1 MPNFIDVIDAIESAA
16 KKMSFQWGGYF
27 APNELVNEAW
37 IKSLKSNLFTPA
49 LIVRRAKF
57 DMIEYIREQMGRE
70 YAYVDGRKV
79 KRVKKRGIEIFKQ
92 KHYTGFHSRED
103 GTFTHYDS
111 IFDKPVIDKGLFRLE
126 NNELIRLLLSAT
138 ATSSATAMIHYYLWD
153 KNLIG
158 TGVAMAKSGS
168 HVCTLLKRG
177 RTRCNEVVKELE
189 LHFAEI

>member
-1 MPNFIDVIDAIESAA
+1 MPNFIDVIVAIESTA

-37 IKSLKSNLFTPA
+37 IKSLKSNLFAPA

-70 YAYVDGRKV
+70 YAYVDGKKV

-111 IFDKPVIDKGLFRLE
+111 IFDKPVIDKNLLKLE
-126 NNELIRLLLSAT
+126 NKELIDLLLSTTTTRNAI
-138 ATSSATAMIHYYLWD
+138 AMVHYYLED
-153 KNLIG
+153 HNMKSAAAMMGITEG
-158 TGVAMAKSGS
+158 TMSFV
-168 HVCTLLKRG
+168 LKKG
-177 RTRCNEVVKELE
+177 RKRCKEVVDILE
-189 LHFAEI
+189 LSFAKI